1 MSHSINYA
9 VYDRSVSRKA
19 VLAEIQEEVT
29 HESWREGGWY
39 PDSQLKWHDDRVFET
54 EEDAQ
59 RFLER
64 YEGKYDDHAVLF
76 RNTDRIALKKSA
88 EETKLEE
95 RLNRLKA
102 ELSAIEGGAAISN
115 RKSAFIGCPSCGSK
129 LERVGFTASLEMSV
143 RFAVPT
149 FAARPTVTG
158 SLRRRK
164 ASVRPKSAWSRNGM
178 K

>member
-19 VLAEIQEEVT
+19 VLAEIQEEVA

-64 YEGKYDDHAVLF
+64 YEGTRRGLSRQRRARACPITHSLNSLPRSVTKTCSKILLYAMSFLPGAV
-76 RNTDRIALKKSA
+76 TQK
-88 EETKLEE
+88 
-95 RLNRLKA
+95 
-102 ELSAIEGGAAISN
+102 
-115 RKSAFIGCPSCGSK
+115 
-129 LERVGFTASLEMSV
+129 
-143 RFAVPT
+143 RFATVMPVPCQIMVRT
-149 FAARPTVTG
+149 MFELPARRERTLF
-158 SLRRRK
+158 SIRLSK
-164 ASVRPKSAWSRNGM
+164 AVALANRAIGM
-178 K
+178 SSTK

>member
-1 MSHSINYA
+1 MGRA
-9 VYDRSVSRKA
+9 KKSVSRKA

-76 RNTDRIALKKSA
+76 RNTDRIALKNRKQS
-88 EETKLEE
+88 E
-95 RLNRLKA
+95 RLP
-102 ELSAIEGGAAISN
+102 ES
-115 RKSAFIGCPSCGSK
+115 
-129 LERVGFTASLEMSV
+129 EMSGREAQKQPPAPQESEALCVLEHGRLTRHQTSHGASFILPGQV
-143 RFAVPT
+143 R
-149 FAARPTVTG
+149 R
-158 SLRRRK
+158 L
-164 ASVRPKSAWSRNGM
+164 
-178 K
+178 